1 MEFPARFSAM
11 AVMMALCAG
20 VSASEEKTAEHA
32 QSPPA
37 SFDFLTRAEAS
48 PKWSHRP
55 EVWNALAT
63 DSTARIKPPGEGWT
77 FDGQLVRPFRGRAV
91 EGIAPGLLM
100 VVTPL
105 PLENPETGI
114 PRFAWKEGRRPW
126 TEVASAVHGFGRLSA
141 PELNH
146 SAHTGLFS
154 VGR

>member
-1 MEFPARFSAM
+1 MEFPLQISTL
-11 AVMMALCAG
+11 AVVMALCAEM
-20 VSASEEKTAEHA
+20 SASEEKTAEHA
-32 QSPPA
+32 PSPNA
-37 SFDFLTRAEAS
+37 SFDFLTRANAS
-48 PKWSHRP
+48 TEWRHRP

-63 DSTARIKPPGEGWT
+63 DSTARIEPPGDGWR
-77 FDGQLVRPFRGRAV
+77 FEGQLVKPFRGRGV
-91 EGIAPGLLM
+91 EGIRPGLLM
-100 VVTPL
+100 IVTPL

-126 TEVASAVHGFGRLSA
+126 TEVASAAHGFGRLSA